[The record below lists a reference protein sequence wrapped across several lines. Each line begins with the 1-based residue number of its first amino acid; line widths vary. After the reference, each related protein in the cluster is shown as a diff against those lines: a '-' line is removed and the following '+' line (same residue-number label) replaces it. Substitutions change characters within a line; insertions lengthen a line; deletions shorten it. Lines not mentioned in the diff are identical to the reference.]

1 MTTASTEHL
10 HSLSNADR
18 VHFVKALGAVFEH
31 SPWVAEAAWYS
42 RPFASVDALYTA
54 MVDAVRTAKVE
65 AQLALICAHPEL
77 AGKEAATDTL
87 TRESQTE
94 QASAGLDRCTTE
106 ELGLLRAL
114 NKTYREKFGFPF
126 VMAVKHRSKQEILAA
141 LAARGANGREQEL
154 STCLSE
160 IGKIARLRLDAM
172 LGPSTIDTKSTSHL
186 CAQRVWDRC
195 ETLALCSESP
205 DALTRVYLSEQQRAA
220 NALVL
225 QWMQDAGMTTRIDAI
240 GNIVGRYE
248 GAKRGLPCLMLGS
261 HLDTVRDAGKY
272 DGMLG
277 VVAAIECVHALNA
290 SSTRL
295 PVAIEVVGFADE
307 EGVRFSATLL
317 GSRAI
322 AGTFDA
328 TALAKTD
335 RDGVSMRDAITQFG
349 LDPSTIST
357 AARQPH
363 DVAAFV
369 ELHIEQGPVL
379 EAEGIAVGVVTAI
392 NGFCRSVAEIHGMA
406 GHAGTVPMHLR
417 KDALAAAAECV
428 LAIESLARATPD
440 LVATVGQIEAFPGA
454 INVISGRV
462 RFTIDVR
469 SPRDAERVN
478 ASNMIAQLIEKICT
492 HRHLTFSIVPM
503 HEGKTA
509 TCAPW
514 LMAQLGNAIAAENI
528 DVRSLPSGAGH
539 DGMAIIAIA
548 DIAMLFVRC
557 KDGISHNPAEAI
569 TLADIEVSTRVF
581 LRFIENFKPKKF
593 TVISSEARNLLFTT
607 PT

>member
-1 MTTASTEHL
+1 MTTASTENL

-18 VHFVKALGAVFEH
+18 THFVAVLGGIFEH
-31 SPWVAEAAWYS
+31 SPWVAEIAWHA
-42 RPFASVDALYTA
+42 RPFASVDALHTA
-54 MVDAVRTAKVE
+54 MVDAVRTAEVE

-77 AGKEAATDTL
+77 AGKEAATGTL

-94 QASAGLDRCTTE
+94 QASAGLDRYTTE
-106 ELGLLRAL
+106 ELARLRAL

-141 LAARGANGREQEL
+141 LAVRGANGREQEL

-172 LGPSTIDTKSTSHL
+172 LGPSTIDMKSASHL
-186 CAQRVWDRC
+186 CAKRIWDRC
-195 ETLALCSESP
+195 EALALCSETP
-205 DALTRVYLSEQQRAA
+205 DALTRVYLSAQQRAA

-248 GAKRGLPCLMLGS
+248 GAQPGLPCLMLGS

-290 SSTRL
+290 SGTRL

-328 TALAKTD
+328 AVLAKTD
-335 RDGVSMRDAITQFG
+335 RDGISMRDAIAQFG
-349 LDPSTIST
+349 LDPTNIAL
-357 AARQPH
+357 AARQR
-363 DVAAFV
+363 DEIAAYV

-379 EAEGIAVGVVTAI
+379 EAEGLAVGVVTAI

-462 RFTIDVR
+462 RFTLDVR
-469 SPRDAERVN
+469 SPRDAERVH
-478 ASNMIAQLIEKICT
+478 ASKTITHLIEKICT
-492 HRHLTFSIVPM
+492 HRHLTFSVVPM
-503 HEGKTA
+503 HEGKMA
-509 TCAPW
+509 SCAPW
-514 LMAQLGNAIAAENI
+514 LMAQLGNAIAAENMV
-528 DVRSLPSGAGH
+528 VRSLPSGAGH

-581 LRFIENFKPKKF
+581 LRFIENFKPK
-593 TVISSEARNLLFTT
+593 SASN
-607 PT
+607 